1 MKSWRGFRQ
10 CWVVSL
16 KPQTGLAEA
25 VDRAHSTQTLY
36 TTSGTG
42 ARQSTKNGVFE
53 DKGWRAWQNEI
64 QMYYERHSHVS
75 PSHQPLDNARPSF
88 IISWLVESWNCAH
101 KQISNDGE
109 KEISSTALFL
119 QHQSQQRKFQT
130 IQNKNNEKKKTKKK
144 TTARLFTWAGDQSR
158 RKGNISIKTATLTLS
173 TKWVAWRKKV
183 TRVTLHWG

>member
-42 ARQSTKNGVFE
+42 ARQSTKNGVLE

-75 PSHQPLDNARPSF
+75 PSHQPLDKARPSF

-109 KEISSTALFL
+109 KEISSTALLL

-130 IQNKNNEKKKTKKK
+130 IQNKNNEKKNRKRKQLQDYSRGRRANHAGKAIFLSK
-144 TTARLFTWAGDQSR
+144 PRLWLGRQNELHYVR
-158 RKGNISIKTATLTLS
+158 RWLELP
-173 TKWVAWRKKV
+173 
-183 TRVTLHWG
+183 